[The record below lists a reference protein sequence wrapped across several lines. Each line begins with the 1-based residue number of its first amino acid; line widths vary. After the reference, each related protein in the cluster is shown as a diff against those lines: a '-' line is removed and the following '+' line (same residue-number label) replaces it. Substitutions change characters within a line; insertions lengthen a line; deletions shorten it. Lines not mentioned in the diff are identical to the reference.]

1 MSVREVSPFPLS
13 EGQAL
18 EYPAAIVWHSPDN
31 LLSFWM
37 GQTFFLCKSLWR
49 DEWYAKWNRRK
60 KILLICI
67 IIAGERGMPTLCQ
80 CSELGTAARPKVTIF
95 FIWLSFMSF
104 NDWLR
109 INSPARFWGLMSGF
123 LKQKERCGH
132 LKNLATTSNVSLN
145 QAKTL
150 ILMSARVLL
159 KTISV
164 SVLFLWPSSDKLIHF
179 KELSLFLRN
188 FFFGAYNFIHY
199 SSIGGGLKK
208 KL

>member
-37 GQTFFLCKSLWR
+37 GQQTLFLCKSLWR

-80 CSELGTAARPKVTIF
+80 CSTAWDRGLKWLFSSFDCLLWALMTGYELTPQ
-95 FIWLSFMSF
+95 
-104 NDWLR
+104 
-109 INSPARFWGLMSGF
+109 RFWGLMSGF

-150 ILMSARVLL
+150 ILMSARVLQ
-159 KTISV
+159 KTSQFQSCSFGRRPISL
-164 SVLFLWPSSDKLIHF
+164 SILRSCHFFSGTFSLEPSTT
-179 KELSLFLRN
+179 
-188 FFFGAYNFIHY
+188 
-199 SSIGGGLKK
+199 SSITALLVGV
-208 KL
+208 

>member
-13 EGQAL
+13 EGQAWISWRT
-18 EYPAAIVWHSPDN
+18 AMVWHSPDN

-37 GQTFFLCKSLWR
+37 GQQTLFLCKSLWR

-109 INSPARFWGLMSGF
+109 INSPARLWGLMSGF

-150 ILMSARVLL
+150 ILMSARVLQN
-159 KTISV
+159 
-164 SVLFLWPSSDKLIHF
+164 H
-179 KELSLFLRN
+179 LSFSLVPLAVVR
-188 FFFGAYNFIHY
+188 
-199 SSIGGGLKK
+199 
-208 KL
+208 